1 MEIFEKSKELVKGGY
16 QLGMAQ
22 ENEEILEL
30 TEFLSDKNLY
40 NIMEIGSKNGG
51 TFYIFSKLAT
61 GKKISLDLPG
71 SIHGGWTLNE
81 HPYLGNVAD
90 KRNKWFEDNFDD
102 VHMILADSHNQNTF
116 SIVESRLDGELLDFL
131 MVDGDHT
138 YEGVKQD
145 YEMYKQLVKPGGY
158 IAFHDVNDTE
168 YHRKRDVYVS
178 KLWEELDGEKIE
190 FNNNT
195 HWAGIGVIKNVE

>member
-1 MEIFEKSKELVKGGY
+1 MGCKELVKEGY

-30 TEFLSDKNLY
+30 TEFLFDKNLY

-71 SIHGGWTLNE
+71 GIHGGWVLNE

-102 VHMILADSHNQNTF
+102 VYMILADSHTQNAF
-116 SIVESRLDGELLDFL
+116 SIVESHLDGELLDFL
-131 MVDGDHT
+131 MIDGDHT

-168 YHRKRDVYVS
+168 YHRRRDVYVS
-178 KLWEELDGEKIE
+178 KLWKELDGEKIE
-190 FNNNT
+190 FNSNT
-195 HWAGIGVIKNVE
+195 HWAGIGVIKNVK